1 MTATRWT
8 AALLLLSLLAN
19 AAAAQA
25 ILRVGP
31 GFFPDIQAAV
41 DAASANDV
49 VLVDAGVYPSFDV
62 GKPLVVTAQPS
73 ALVQIV
79 STRELTFRLLPSDR
93 LHLAGLDMQ
102 VGAVMVEGGLVSM
115 ERCTVRADRGMHL
128 TNTIATLR
136 WSSVGARYGS
146 GIVAVDTELHAS
158 DSTFSTAAAGALTI
172 EHGAVKLLG
181 ASNCQLALCTLI
193 GAWPVSV
200 RTPWPSVAL
209 HTSRAATTSRAWIVD
224 CNLQGG
230 FHAAGPLGPSMVAA
244 STGQARVRI
253 HRTQISG
260 LAIGNIATG
269 PVLGLHTPQ
278 DMTIGSTFVTTMRG
292 EPGHLLELYV
302 GTDISGPFSLP
313 LLEQVPLGF
322 QQLVFLPPVVA
333 DWQGNSDVPFSAPNN
348 PALRHTVLFW
358 RGLDLSTYPV
368 QAPPVFV
375 TVMQ

>member
-1 MTATRWT
+1 MNAQRWS
-8 AALLLLSLLAN
+8 AVPLLLAFAAN
-19 AAAAQA
+19 AAPAQA

-31 GFFPDIQAAV
+31 GFFPNIQAAV
-41 DAASANDV
+41 DAAAANDV

-62 GKPLVVTAQPS
+62 GKPLVITAQPS

-79 STRELTFRLLPSDR
+79 SAQELTFRLQPSGR
-93 LHLAGLDMQ
+93 LHLAGLDLQ
-102 VGAVMVEGGLVSM
+102 VGAVMVEGGLISL
-115 ERCTVRADRGMHL
+115 ERCTVRTTRGMHV
-128 TNTIATLR
+128 TSSIATLR
-136 WSSVGARYGS
+136 WSSVGASAAS
-146 GIVAVDTELHAS
+146 GLVAVDTELHAS
-158 DSTFSTAAAGALTI
+158 DSTFSTATAGVLTI

-181 ASNCQLALCTLI
+181 GSNCQLALCTLV
-193 GAWPVSV
+193 GAWPVSP
-200 RTPWPSVAL
+200 RAPWPSVAL

-244 STGQARVRI
+244 STGQARVRL
-253 HRTQISG
+253 HRTQVSG
-260 LAIGNIATG
+260 LAIGNIAAG

-302 GTDISGPFSLP
+302 GTDISGPFNLP

-333 DWQGNSDVPFSAPNN
+333 DWQGHADVPFTTPNN
-348 PALRHTVLFW
+348 PTLRHTVLFW
-358 RGLDLSTYPV
+358 RGLDLSTFPV